1 MPPRQRTMNHPHLP
15 KACKRAIT
23 LHGFN
28 VSDGGRGTTD
38 KLHSGLEDMGLEV
51 VDFDTE
57 WEFGII
63 RDLISA
69 RMGNVKRAR
78 RLARMLQPGD
88 MLIGHSNGGCIIDI
102 ATWMVPCIPVGAIY
116 INPALDR
123 DAPISPGILE
133 LHVLHTPTDNVVG
146 VARRLIGSRWGS
158 MGRDGYMGDPDPRAI
173 NVSHELFGLSD
184 TGHSGIFDTDEGI
197 EAILSRADLLAH
209 RINHS

>member
-1 MPPRQRTMNHPHLP
+1 MNHPHLP

-38 KLHSGLEDMGLEV
+38 KLHSGLED
-51 VDFDTE
+51 
-57 WEFGII
+57 
-63 RDLISA
+63 
-69 RMGNVKRAR
+69 N
-78 RLARMLQPGD
+78 
-88 MLIGHSNGGCIIDI
+88 
-102 ATWMVPCIPVGAIY
+102 
-116 INPALDR
+116 R